1 MGGPAGTP
9 CQTLSS
15 PVVDGSE
22 SQDSIHSAAIQA
34 AKRDLQKGTDL
45 TRQGQFAKAIP
56 LLESAR
62 AQSVGGYVG
71 AFNLAL
77 SYIGVGQYASAIAQ
91 LQQLQSSG
99 MQTAAVS
106 NLMAQAYL
114 GEQNPQKAW
123 AYIEDAA
130 RLSPK
135 DETMYALLMN
145 ACTDHYEF
153 SLGLKTSELGLKS
166 LPESERLHYER
177 AVFLARLDRLEEAN
191 PEFKKAAALA
201 PGTDLGYLALVQER
215 LYQQDFTQAVT
226 LVRRALSTGHRDYQM
241 LSLLGTVLMESGAAP
256 GEPNFS
262 EARSALEASVA
273 ERQDYPTSQIAL
285 GKLYLMEGKFQEAIA
300 HLEVGER
307 MEPQNPSV
315 YKNLATAY
323 RRIGNKEASQQSL
336 RTLSNL
342 LREKAAT
349 NASQAVY
356 P

>member
-1 MGGPAGTP
+1 
-9 CQTLSS
+9 
-15 PVVDGSE
+15 
-22 SQDSIHSAAIQA
+22 
-34 AKRDLQKGTDL
+34 
-45 TRQGQFAKAIP
+45 
-56 LLESAR
+56 
-62 AQSVGGYVG
+62 
-71 AFNLAL
+71 
-77 SYIGVGQYASAIAQ
+77 
-91 LQQLQSSG
+91 

-114 GEQNPQKAW
+114 GQQNPQKAW
-123 AYIEDAA
+123 AYIQDAA

-135 DETMYALLMN
+135 DEKMYAFLMN

-153 SLGLKTSELGLKS
+153 NLGLKTSELGLQS
-166 LPESERLHYER
+166 LPDSERLHYER

-215 LYQQDFTQAVT
+215 LYRQDFTQALT
-226 LVRRALSTGHRDYQM
+226 LVRRALSTGHHDYQM
-241 LSLLGTVLMESGAAP
+241 LSLLGTILMESGAAP
-256 GEPNFS
+256 GEPSFTK
-262 EARSALEASVA
+262 AQSALEASVA

-285 GKLYLMEGKFQEAIA
+285 GKLYLMDGKFQEAIA
-300 HLEVGER
+300 HLKVGER
-307 MEPQNPSV
+307 MEPQNPAV
-315 YKNLATAY
+315 YKSLAAAY